1 MPATVGDRT
10 ATRHSAPSGSRTATL
25 TLARF
30 LLRQDRVKL
39 PAWIV
44 GLGLL
49 VVYIGAALP
58 ELAPSEQDL
67 AAAVPLLEQPV
78 GRMFAG
84 PAFGLDAPTYERFFA
99 AGYLLYLFLL
109 AALMNIML
117 VVRHTRLEEQ
127 TGRAELIRAN
137 VVGRDAPLTAALL
150 VAVLADIAAAIVVTA
165 LAVGNGFALTGSL
178 LVGAAT
184 GATGLAFA
192 GVTAVTVQLSES
204 SRTAAG
210 WAGVVVGVAFAL
222 RGLGDMAEV
231 GGSALSWTSPFGWA
245 SQTAPYVHDR
255 WWPLLLLL
263 GLGIVGALLGF
274 VLQNKRDLGAGL
286 ISARRGAAM
295 ASRFLGTPLGLAW
308 RLQRGGL
315 AGWAASIVAL
325 GCVDGAFADVIVES
339 AADLPEAVR
348 QMFGAEQLLTG
359 YLAFLA
365 IFGGYLTA
373 AYVVFAAQVLRAEE
387 TSGRAGALLAT
398 PVSRSAWAGSHLLV
412 IGFGAAVIL
421 LLTGVGT
428 GAAVAGSLGDWQTF
442 GDVVASHLNMIPAVL
457 LVLGLCAA
465 LYGWVPGWLPAIGW
479 AVVALAVFVGNFADL
494 LDLPEWVRA
503 LSPLSHPAD
512 MPVESF
518 DVLPALWLAV
528 LALAGAGIGLAG
540 LRQRQIGVR

>member
-1 MPATVGDRT
+1 
-10 ATRHSAPSGSRTATL
+10 
-25 TLARF
+25 
-30 LLRQDRVKL
+30 
-39 PAWIV
+39 
-44 GLGLL
+44 
-49 VVYIGAALP
+49 
-58 ELAPSEQDL
+58 
-67 AAAVPLLEQPV
+67 
-78 GRMFAG
+78 
-84 PAFGLDAPTYERFFA
+84 
-99 AGYLLYLFLL
+99 
-109 AALMNIML
+109 
-117 VVRHTRLEEQ
+117 
-127 TGRAELIRAN
+127 
-137 VVGRDAPLTAALL
+137 
-150 VAVLADIAAAIVVTA
+150 
-165 LAVGNGFALTGSL
+165 
-178 LVGAAT
+178 
-184 GATGLAFA
+184 
-192 GVTAVTVQLSES
+192 
-204 SRTAAG
+204 AG

-245 SQTAPYVHDR
+245 SQTATYVHDR
-255 WWPLLLLL
+255 WWPPLLLL
-263 GLGIVGALLGF
+263 GLGNVGALLGF

-286 ISARRGAAM
+286 ISARRGAAT
-295 ASRFLGTPLGLAW
+295 ASCFLGTPLGLAW